1 MPKRAFTHVLYLAG
15 AALFLSAPLIGQ
27 QPVFAKGK
35 KVVAPPPSTKHWF
48 SPAENN
54 AIAEKFFDS
63 AWNRG
68 DFKSV
73 AYILAPDVVDHSL
86 VPGQK
91 EGPEKFKAIV
101 GMFRAALPDVHM
113 SIEGEV
119 YAKDK
124 VVHRWL
130 VQGHH
135 TGAPLFGVKATHKRI
150 TLSGITMV
158 RLAHGQFKER
168 WTQLDQLGLLQQLGV
183 IPMPPGGGKPGKPKI
198 PVSARGGAP
207 IPPESNNAIAEKFF
221 ETAWNKGDFAS
232 VEALLSPNVVDHS
245 TVPGQ
250 AEGPEKF
257 KMIVGMFRSALPDVH
272 MSIEDE
278 VYAKD
283 MIVHRWK
290 VQGHHTGGK
299 LFGVPAT
306 KKLITLT
313 GISMVRL
320 KNGQFVERWTQLD
333 LLGLMQQLGLAPAP
347 KKTAALP
354 TEKKTP
360 LALANEVKF
369 SPAAFHAAGERLTPR
384 VEVRALAQ
392 TVPPPAEREAA
403 EPAAEAAV
411 PAEADEPDRA
421 AKAEPAPAAEPAPV
435 AEVVSAAEPA
445 PAVEPSQSAPAVEPT
460 LVDDPSGVQEDS
472 PAGEVRLVSAKSD
485 LQNLTHPISAKPQT
499 ESLVDGSAKF
509 WQSVQEGCEGCNPW
523 PSPNLK
529 LVAGEPEKSPA
540 LDQTVVKKPVM
551 THALNLVCLRGFKA
565 PVNRFKGPEDK
576 FWDRDFMTGNWGGT
590 RDRLSE
596 KGLDVTLALIAD
608 ARSLKKGS
616 ESRSAY
622 DDLIVVSFD
631 AFPERWGG
639 PTNSQI
645 HWTNAVIQN
654 ANVKNNFS
662 NSLNFLSTSD
672 NVNTSKVFEL
682 WYGRKFDSGKGDWRL
697 GKSFPF
703 VRIASTRGACILG
716 NGSFNYPTFLG
727 FGVSLSYFAAPIGV
741 QVSYQ
746 PKPKWFFIGQVSDG
760 YDDAS
765 ASVNNKHGFNF
776 HIGNR
781 EGVEG
786 IFEAQYRRNMWPGDK
801 GLPGAYKVG
810 VQFHT
815 GEFRDKAINTA
826 GNPIGIFGG
835 EGRESRGN
843 YGLYGIIDQ
852 QVTREGTGVEERKQG
867 LNLFAKAFTVPNDVN
882 VISFSGCVG
891 AYYQGLIPKRDY
903 DLLSV
908 GFSHTKLSSSIR
920 QLARDAGGEVPSA
933 ENVLEATYVLQ
944 VAPWWALEFDYQR
957 IMKPSG
963 LSSNPNERVLGVS
976 TRFGF

>member
-1 MPKRAFTHVLYLAG
+1 V
-15 AALFLSAPLIGQ
+15 
-27 QPVFAKGK
+27 QPVSAKEK
-35 KVVAPPPSTKHWF
+35 WVVAPPPSTKHWF
-48 SPAENN
+48 TPAENN

-91 EGPEKFKAIV
+91 EGPEKFKMIV

-113 SIEGEV
+113 TIEGEV

-135 TGAPLFGVKATHKRI
+135 TGAPLFGVPATHKKI

-168 WTQLDQLGLLQQLGV
+168 WTQLDQVGLLTQLGV
-183 IPMPPGGGKPGKPKI
+183 IPPQKSTGPKMKPKV
-198 PVSARGGAP
+198 PVSAKGGAP
-207 IPPESNNAIAEKFF
+207 IPPEANNAIAEKFF

-232 VEALLSPNVVDHS
+232 VEALLSPKVVDHS

-257 KMIVGMFRSALPDVH
+257 KMIVGMFRAALPDVH

-290 VQGHHTGGK
+290 VQGHHTGGA
-299 LFGVPAT
+299 LFGVKPT
-306 KKLITLT
+306 NKLITLT

-333 LLGLMQQLGLAPAP
+333 MLGLMQQLGLAPAP
-347 KKTAALP
+347 PKKTSAVP
-354 TEKKTP
+354 EKKTP
-360 LALANEVKF
+360 LAQADWAKF
-369 SPAAFHAAGERLTPR
+369 SPAAFNAAGDRLKPR
-384 VEVRALAQ
+384 VEIRALAQ
-392 TVPPPAEREAA
+392 VVPPGAEREAA
-403 EPAAEAAV
+403 APAAETAA
-411 PAEADEPDRA
+411 PAEADEPATA
-421 AKAEPAPAAEPAPV
+421 ATEPIQAKTDEPAAAVGAIKDEAAASEV
-435 AEVVSAAEPA
+435 AASDEGA
-445 PAVEPSQSAPAVEPT
+445 
-460 LVDDPSGVQEDS
+460 EDS
-472 PAGEVRLVSAKSD
+472 PPGKVRLVSAKSD
-485 LQNLTHPISAKPQT
+485 LQNLTNPISAKPSA

-509 WQSVQEGCEGCNPW
+509 WQTVEDGCEGCNPW
-523 PSPNLK
+523 PSPNIR

-540 LDQTVVKKPVM
+540 LDQPVVKKPVM
-551 THALNLVCLRGFKA
+551 THALNLTCLRGFKA

-576 FWDRDFMTGNWGGT
+576 FWERDFMTGNWGGA

-608 ARSLKKGS
+608 GRSLKKGS

-639 PTNSQI
+639 PTHSQI

-682 WYGRKFDSGKGDWRL
+682 WYGRKFDSGKGEWRL

-741 QVSYQ
+741 QLSYQ

-776 HIGNR
+776 HISNR

-786 IFEAQYRRNMWPGDK
+786 IFEAQYRNHMQPGDK
-801 GLPGAYKVG
+801 GLPGAFKVG

-826 GNPIGIFGG
+826 GLPIGTFGG

-843 YGLYGIIDQ
+843 YGLYSVIDQ
-852 QVTREGTGVEERKQG
+852 QVTREGTGIEERKQG

-908 GFSHTKLSSSIR
+908 GFSHTRFSSSIK
-920 QLARDAGGEVPSA
+920 QLARDSGGEVPSA
-933 ENVLEATYVLQ
+933 ENVLEATYVFQ
-944 VAPWWALEFDYQR
+944 IAPWWALELDYQR

-976 TRFGF
+976 TRWGF